1 MESIEGCFPPTIKIY
16 NIGLIELIFENVE
29 NIYEKQK
36 KISMYPSDI
45 RDIEFSLVFDNI
57 EKRNT
62 FAVHVSY
69 YTQKQVIRNL
79 SIYMYKTT
87 TEKEARRFYNLLI
100 KLKD

>member
-1 MESIEGCFPPTIKIY
+1 
-16 NIGLIELIFENVE
+16 
-29 NIYEKQK
+29 
-36 KISMYPSDI
+36 MYSSDI

-100 KLKD
+100 KLRLLVYKYSIFNYLI